1 MPAERVRRLSIAIK
15 RPAPEAYEFLARP
28 ENFPKWASGLAG
40 SLAREGDEWIAETP
54 EGRAVV
60 RFSEPNR
67 HGVLDHAVTL
77 PRGVTIY
84 IPLRVVP
91 SGSGCELVLTL
102 FRQPHMTDEQFAA
115 DEAWV
120 MRDLAAAKRLLESIT
135 ARAR

>member
-1 MPAERVRRLSIAIK
+1 MPAERIRRLSVAIR
-15 RPAPEAYEFLARP
+15 RPAAEAYAFLAQP
-28 ENFPKWASGLAG
+28 ENFAKWASGLAG
-40 SLAREGDEWIAETP
+40 SLRREGDEWIAETP

-60 RFSEPNR
+60 RFSEPNS

-77 PRGVTIY
+77 PRGVTVY
-84 IPLRVVP
+84 VPLRVLP

-135 ARAR
+135 AGR

>member
-1 MPAERVRRLSIAIK
+1 M
-15 RPAPEAYEFLARP
+15 
-28 ENFPKWASGLAG
+28 
-40 SLAREGDEWIAETP
+40 
-54 EGRAVV
+54 

-120 MRDLAAAKRLLESIT
+120 MRDLAAAKRIIESS
-135 ARAR
+135 A